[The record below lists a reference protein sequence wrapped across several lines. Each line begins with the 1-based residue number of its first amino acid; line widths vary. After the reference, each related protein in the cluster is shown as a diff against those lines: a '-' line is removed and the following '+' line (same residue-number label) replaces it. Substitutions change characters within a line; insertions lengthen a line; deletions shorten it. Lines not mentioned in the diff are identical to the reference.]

1 MQGDSRN
8 STFARVGRSYPR
20 QANPNPNAAAHPRA
34 RFARYRVV
42 GALIVVFSAL
52 GLLGW
57 LFAR

>member
-1 MQGDSRN
+1 MQGNVRH

-20 QANPNPNAAAHPRA
+20 PSQGAAAVSRPNA
-34 RFARYRVV
+34 RFGRYRVT

-57 LFAR
+57 LLAR

>member
-20 QANPNPNAAAHPRA
+20 PFPAGSHPAPRSSAAR
-34 RFARYRVV
+34 RYRIT

-57 LFAR
+57 YLAR

>member
-20 QANPNPNAAAHPRA
+20 PFPADANPVPRSSTA
-34 RFARYRVV
+34 RRYRVA
-42 GALIVVFSAL
+42 GALIIVFSAL

-57 LFAR
+57 LLAR